1 MNALAKLDP
10 NALVRTRVDPTTL
23 VVHPAQHP
31 DRLVRIAR
39 FTSSITGATDRSEK
53 IEYLYAVGQLS
64 YQLHGPNAARTEKHI
79 MSFGSMREAVT
90 CAEFIFS
97 RWTDAREEDF
107 NVLRRDPLRP
117 IAELKGSPRSRA
129 WLSRGWD
136 RSVCAEGCQ
145 WISDGSMAIRSTFL
159 PERVEALL
167 RSPRAGYEPV
177 TAARLLSVVEPY
189 LDIGSID
196 PAPSVLGF
204 GYTFT
209 TPVGHVRLGAMMQYV
224 DARKLALLLTVLAER
239 VTLRFAD
246 GVLDPLMFH
255 VDGHLAAV
263 LMPIRIERMGPDV
276 YTASENVMVTT

>member
-1 MNALAKLDP
+1 MNVAAKLDP

-31 DRLVRIAR
+31 DRLVRIRRYGDKAL
-39 FTSSITGATDRSEK
+39 DE
-53 IEYLYAVGQLS
+53 EYWYAVDQLS
-64 YQLHGPNAARTEKHI
+64 YQLHGPNAARTENHI
-79 MSFGSMREAVT
+79 TSFLSMREALV

-97 RWTDAREEDF
+97 RWTDARDADF
-107 NVLRRDPLRP
+107 NVLRRNPLQP
-117 IAELKGSPRSRA
+117 MSDLKGSPRSRA
-129 WLSRGWD
+129 WLARGWD
-136 RSVCAEGCQ
+136 GSVGREACP
-145 WISDGSMAIRSTFL
+145 WISDGSMAIRVNFMHA
-159 PERVEALL
+159 RVEALM
-167 RSPRAGYEPV
+167 RTPRAGYEPV